1 MMNSLLAFVS
11 GLRAGPNVIILPFQS
26 KSELHDE
33 LLSSCLFLGAPTG
46 ALYML
51 IADLQIGPQRHF
63 FNKQKSVTYELTDMF
78 PRTPNYMLKL
88 AFICSTTIYDCI
100 TMRHKQIAQRQDT
113 DNTWLHRSSI

>member
-1 MMNSLLAFVS
+1 MTN
-11 GLRAGPNVIILPFQS
+11 
-26 KSELHDE
+26 
-33 LLSSCLFLGAPTG
+33 SCLPAFFLGAPTG

-88 AFICSTTIYDCI
+88 VFICSTTIYDCI

>member
-1 MMNSLLAFVS
+1 
-11 GLRAGPNVIILPFQS
+11 
-26 KSELHDE
+26 
-33 LLSSCLFLGAPTG
+33 
-46 ALYML
+46 ML

-113 DNTWLHRSSI
+113 DNTWLHRSTIEREILLYIQTIPLWGNGIFKWPYFTNIFSKTFRQTRAKY